1 MDPAGLPDLRRLT
14 ANFLGPARGMVVA
27 PEQVLIVAG
36 RQHGLNLA
44 AHLSIGTRAGGH
56 GGTCHRGA
64 AFLFGIY
71 CDKLP
76 RPLA

>member
-14 ANFLGPARGMVVA
+14 ANFLGPARGMVIA

-56 GGTCHRGA
+56 GGTCHRGVPPSSSEA
-64 AFLFGIY
+64 VVASCRGL
-71 CDKLP
+71 
-76 RPLA
+76 